1 MIQSGLTFKIQMAVS
16 LSITPQR
23 IGRPLLPLMSS
34 TKQVM
39 TTSAF
44 ELSAPERLLRFLEG
58 QEVKSKLI
66 VPLTPDASTRNY
78 FRIPWPTGKGSHAV
92 AAVYPEPF
100 DPDFHP
106 YLDVTRL
113 FLENGIPVPEIYA
126 VDGQSGIIVQEDLG
140 DRQLFRVYE
149 AAPVDECDQYK
160 ERAVNLIA
168 QIQNATQLAYERQ
181 SIASRLAF
189 DEPKLSWELDF
200 FVEHFFT
207 SLRSETLRHGEAAEL
222 KAELNDVAAELAARP
237 RVLCHRDFHAA
248 NLMVDHDNRLRIVDH
263 QDARMGPVTYDL
275 VSFLLDRR
283 AEPPSLA
290 ELRAY
295 RLFLLEERRLLGLE
309 ALDPDEIATE
319 FRLMTIQRGLKA
331 IGTFSYQTAVC
342 GRGNAYE
349 KFIEPTLLI
358 VLQAADWL
366 DRFPALR
373 RMLRERVGSSPTVR
387 EGA

>member
-1 MIQSGLTFKIQMAVS
+1 
-16 LSITPQR
+16 
-23 IGRPLLPLMSS
+23 MSS
-34 TKQVM
+34 AKQV
-39 TTSAF
+39 TTSTF
-44 ELSAPERLLRFLEG
+44 HVSASERLLKFLEG
-58 QEVKSKLI
+58 HGIQDKLI
-66 VPLTPDASTRNY
+66 VPLTPDASTRSY
-78 FRIPWPTGKGSHAV
+78 FRIPWNKGRAV
-92 AAVYPEPF
+92 AAVYPEAF

-106 YLDVTRL
+106 YLDVTNL
-113 FLENGIPVPEIYA
+113 FLDSGIPVPALYA
-126 VDGQSGIIVQEDLG
+126 VDGQSGVIIQEDLG

-149 AAPVDECDQYK
+149 AAPKEECDEYK

-168 QIQNATQLAYERQ
+168 QIQKATEAAFEKQ

-200 FVEHFFT
+200 FVEHYFG
-207 SLRSETLRHGEAAEL
+207 SLRGETLRHAEAAEL
-222 KAELNDVAAELAARP
+222 KAELNDIAAELAARP

-248 NLMVDHDNRLRIVDH
+248 NLMVDGNNRLRIVDH

-283 AEPPSLA
+283 LEPPSLA

-295 RLFLLEERRLLGLE
+295 RLFLLEERRVLGLD
-309 ALDPDEIATE
+309 ALDPDEVALE

-331 IGTFSYQTAVC
+331 TGTFSYQTAVC

-349 KFIEPTLLI
+349 HFIQPTLLI

-373 RMLRERVGSSPTVR
+373 RMLRERAEIKLMDSP
-387 EGA
+387 EE

>member
-1 MIQSGLTFKIQMAVS
+1 
-16 LSITPQR
+16 
-23 IGRPLLPLMSS
+23 MSS
-34 TKQVM
+34 AKQVS
-39 TTSAF
+39 TSPF
-44 ELSAPERLLRFLEG
+44 DVSASERLLKFLEDQG
-58 QEVKSKLI
+58 IENKSI

-78 FRIPWPTGKGSHAV
+78 FRVPWKKGTAV

-106 YLDVTRL
+106 YLDVTHL
-113 FLENGIPVPEIYA
+113 FLDNGIPVPDIYA
-126 VDGQSGIIVQEDLG
+126 VEGQSGVIVQEDLG

-149 AAPVDECDQYK
+149 EAAKDECEEYK

-168 QIQNATQLAYERQ
+168 QIQKATEAAFERH

-200 FVEHFFT
+200 FVEHYFG
-207 SLRSETLRHGEAAEL
+207 SLRGETLRHAEAAEL

-248 NLMVDHDNRLRIVDH
+248 NLMVDENDRLRVVDH

-283 AEPPSLA
+283 PEPPSLA

-295 RLFLLEERRLLGLE
+295 RLFLLEERRLLGLN
-309 ALDPDEIATE
+309 ALDPDDVAQE

-342 GRGNAYE
+342 NRGSVYE
-349 KFIEPTLLI
+349 PFIQPTFCI
-358 VLQAADWL
+358 FLQAADWL

-373 RMLRERVGSSPTVR
+373 RMIRERR
-387 EGA
+387 Q

>member
-1 MIQSGLTFKIQMAVS
+1 
-16 LSITPQR
+16 
-23 IGRPLLPLMSS
+23 MSS
-34 TKQVM
+34 AKQVS
-39 TTSAF
+39 TSPF
-44 ELSAPERLLRFLEG
+44 DVSASERLLKFLEDQG
-58 QEVKSKLI
+58 IENKSI

-78 FRIPWPTGKGSHAV
+78 FRVPWKKGTAV

-106 YLDVTRL
+106 YLDVTHL
-113 FLENGIPVPEIYA
+113 FLDNGIPVPDIYA
-126 VDGQSGIIVQEDLG
+126 VEGQSGVIVQEDLG

-149 AAPVDECDQYK
+149 EAAKDECEEYK

-168 QIQNATQLAYERQ
+168 QIQKATEAAFERH

-200 FVEHFFT
+200 FVEHYFG
-207 SLRSETLRHGEAAEL
+207 SLRGETLRHAEASEL

-248 NLMVDHDNRLRIVDH
+248 NLMVDENDRLRVVDH

-283 AEPPSLA
+283 PEPPSLA

-295 RLFLLEERRLLGLE
+295 RLFLLEERRLLGLN
-309 ALDPDEIATE
+309 ALDPDDVAQE

-342 GRGNAYE
+342 NRGSVYE
-349 KFIEPTLLI
+349 PFIQPTFCI

-373 RMLRERVGSSPTVR
+373 RMIRERR
-387 EGA
+387 